1 MKIFESTCESIII
14 VCLAVLIVTPE
25 IAYSL
30 VLRGR
35 DWVEEN
41 YNLFKVN
48 YKNTI
53 KKGGKE

>member
-1 MKIFESTCESIII
+1 MKILESTCELIII
-14 VCLAVLIVTPE
+14 VCLAVLIVLPE

-41 YNLFKVN
+41 YNFFKVN
-48 YKNTI
+48 IRNTI

>member
-1 MKIFESTCESIII
+1 MKIFESTCELVII
-14 VCLAVLIVTPE
+14 CLAFILIVLPE

>member
-1 MKIFESTCESIII
+1 MKILESTCELIII
-14 VCLAVLIVTPE
+14 CLAFILIVLPE

-41 YNLFKVN
+41 YNLLKVN
-48 YKNTI
+48 YKKSI
-53 KKGGKE
+53 KRG